1 VAGKFRCTLVT
12 PEQQLLDADVTYA
25 SIPAHDGQIGLMP
38 GRAPLLAKLGDGA
51 LRLDF
56 TDGGSRWFFVGGGF
70 AQMKDNKLSL
80 VADEAMPAD
89 QIVAATAEADMKAA
103 LAKTAHSD
111 AEIDAKLRAIDRARA
126 LTAVHQ
132 KSGGKI

>member
-1 VAGKFRCTLVT
+1 MAGKFRCTLVT
-12 PEQQLLDADVTYA
+12 PEQQVLDGDVTYA

-38 GRAPLLAKLGDGA
+38 GRAPLVAKLGDGA

-56 TDGGSRWFFVGGGF
+56 VDGGSRWFFVGGGF

-89 QIVAATAEADMKAA
+89 QIVVAMTEADMKAA
-103 LAKTAHSD
+103 VAKVARTD
-111 AEIDAKLRAIDRARA
+111 EEIDKKLRAIDRARQM
-126 LTAVHQ
+126 TAVHE
-132 KSGGKI
+132 KADGKI